1 MQHHIIDS
9 PQAAAQI
16 VALAL
21 VADGHIGEEELS
33 LLDSL
38 GIHDQL
44 QLSRD
49 EMYDVMSDF
58 CRDALSNAH
67 SAWLHDCPLDERE
80 VAQLMA
86 RVCCPLLR
94 QRVLSLCLQ
103 IAEADGD
110 VAPGESLVL
119 NAVVEHWG
127 LQGHMLRPAN
137 DPAMVQAA

>member
-1 MQHHIIDS
+1 MRYHNVDS

-21 VADGHIGEEELS
+21 VADGQIGQEELT

-38 GIHDQL
+38 NIHEQL

-49 EMYDVMSDF
+49 EMFDVMSEF
-58 CRDALSNAH
+58 CRDALSNPH

-80 VAQLMA
+80 VEQLMA

-94 QRVLSLCLQ
+94 QRVLYLCLQ
-103 IAEADGD
+103 IVEADGD
-110 VAPGESLVL
+110 VAPGESLLL
-119 NAVVEHWG
+119 NAAVEHWG

-137 DPAMVQAA
+137 DPTVAQAA